1 MPSIDQLMNEML
13 SLPSVSRAMLADRL
27 VASLEF
33 DTDST
38 IQNAWITETQRR
50 RDEIREG
57 LVQPIMGEEALKQ
70 VRRLLEP

>member
-27 VASLEF
+27 VESLEF

-38 IQNAWITETQRR
+38 IQTAWIDESQRR
-50 RDEIREG
+50 RDEVREG
-57 LVQPIMGEEALKQ
+57 LVQTVAGEDALKQ
-70 VRRLLEP
+70 VRQLLEP